1 MIFTPSHAQECSNL
15 YLGTRIARLAR
26 ASAMPVEHTWWEAG
40 VRCSLFSGGSIRF
53 GSNPGWPASM
63 RRLTRCSKAAPSA
76 RDAVRKHRD
85 FADCAAYAAGAGTM
99 DDSSGPTEAGLGVGR
114 HRELRGLEGV
124 EGASSTLHEQRAI
137 RQPDLF
143 MHSTWSLR
151 DDYHSQHR
159 GSSTGSAVHDMRRA
173 EAARELSE
181 AAMLA
186 PFDDGTRLWR
196 AFELGQPGP
205 AIDCTA
211 ALRADAVHRAA
222 VTSSLGHGRRSPRC
236 VALPHYSLLA
246 RATLASTQPQPLFC
260 TFSNHV
266 LHGYGERTAWASFTT
281 SPTNALLYALFLHA
295 KAGPTP
301 PAPDAVRAKLDPV

>member
-1 MIFTPSHAQECSNL
+1 MKHL
-15 YLGTRIARLAR
+15 R
-26 ASAMPVEHTWWEAG
+26 EAPEY
-40 VRCSLFSGGSIRF
+40 V
-53 GSNPGWPASM
+53 
-63 RRLTRCSKAAPSA
+63 
-76 RDAVRKHRD
+76 
-85 FADCAAYAAGAGTM
+85 
-99 DDSSGPTEAGLGVGR
+99 GPTEAGLGVGH
-114 HRELRGLEGV
+114 HRELRGLERIL
-124 EGASSTLHEQRAI
+124 EASSTLLLHEQRAV

-143 MHSTWSLR
+143 MHSTRSLR
-151 DDYHSQHR
+151 DDYHSRHLGQAWVAPCTACGEQR
-159 GSSTGSAVHDMRRA
+159 PQGSSGRRLFWH
-173 EAARELSE
+173 RSFLS
-181 AAMLA
+181 MT
-186 PFDDGTRLWR
+186 TRLWR
-196 AFELGQPGP
+196 AFELGQPGA

-211 ALRADAVHRAA
+211 ALRAGAVHRAA

-301 PAPDAVRAKLDPV
+301 PAPDAVRAKLDPVGVTR

>member
-1 MIFTPSHAQECSNL
+1 M
-15 YLGTRIARLAR
+15 
-26 ASAMPVEHTWWEAG
+26 
-40 VRCSLFSGGSIRF
+40 RCSLFSSRSIRF
-53 GSNPGWPASM
+53 GSNAGWPASM
-63 RRLTRCSKAAPSA
+63 RRLTQCSKHAPSA
-76 RDAVRKHRD
+76 RC
-85 FADCAAYAAGAGTM
+85 CAQAQRLCRLCCFAAGADTM

-236 VALPHYSLLA
+236 VALPMHRCSRA
-246 RATLASTQPQPLFC
+246 RQ
-260 TFSNHV
+260 V
-266 LHGYGERTAWASFTT
+266 RRTNKR
-281 SPTNALLYALFLHA
+281 PTGA
-295 KAGPTP
+295 
-301 PAPDAVRAKLDPV
+301 AP